1 MPCQTRYEERVDAH
15 GTVTVRKTLESFSD
29 FTTEVGAEGG
39 LQGYTKVIDS
49 NGGPL
54 YSIDQEVIDQPGT
67 DHWSVEIGNST
78 EPIETNIRYS
88 GAFWQDWEREELKK
102 WQIWK
107 SNPADPLVA
116 GWNPALLTEAGG
128 GGTTSWA
135 IQNIY
140 EFWSRGITD
149 YYEPKLTL
157 KREIIEANPPSLDGL
172 GLIQSAAIYPGNSN
186 LGNRNFLYMGAS
198 GRQSGKWWMNTYEYV
213 LSGAI
218 GWDADLYGG
227 EPGP

>member
-15 GTVTVRKTLESFSD
+15 GTVTIRKTLESFSD
-29 FTTEVGAEGG
+29 FQVEVGAEAG

-54 YSIDQEVIDQPGT
+54 YTIDQEVIDQPGT
-67 DHWSVEIGNST
+67 SHWSVEIGNST

-88 GAFWQDWEREELKK
+88 QAFVEQWEQEELKK

-107 SNPADPLVA
+107 SNPADPLVV
-116 GWNPALLTEAGG
+116 GWNPGLLTESGG

-135 IQNIY
+135 VNEIY
-140 EFWSRGITD
+140 RFWKRGITD

-157 KREIIEANPPSLDGL
+157 KREVVEEFPPSLLGI
-172 GLIQSAAIYPGNSN
+172 GLIQDASIYPGNDIPA
-186 LGNRNFLYMGAS
+186 NRNFLYMGAS
-198 GRQSGKWWMNTYEYV
+198 GRQNGKWWMNTYEYTM
-213 LSGAI
+213 SGPL

-227 EPGP
+227 QVG